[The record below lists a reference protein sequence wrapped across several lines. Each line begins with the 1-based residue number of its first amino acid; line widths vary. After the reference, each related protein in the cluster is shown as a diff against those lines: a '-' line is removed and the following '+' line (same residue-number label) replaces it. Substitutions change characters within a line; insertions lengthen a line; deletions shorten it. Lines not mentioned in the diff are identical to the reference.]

1 MPALQCPRPATP
13 SQLSEHPRPLYQ
25 SLLTRRYLTS
35 KVMPWLAMTSVALCC
50 MLTLLV
56 WSIMGGFLDVFRDIG
71 RKMEGDVSIKWDTV
85 GFAHYDDLIA
95 RLLKDS
101 LVAGAAPVITTY
113 GMVSLPDDRSFAAT
127 IQGVDDRYATVS
139 NYNESLWW
147 RPESEA
153 AKTDVLGKAFLDA
166 KKRGVPLAQVAKE
179 RGIDTTAMD
188 QRLDSEW
195 WKKVQD
201 DFRGSPTI
209 NGSPVESPAP
219 GAFKP
224 WPQML
229 EDGKQLM
236 VTDAKTGQRRS
247 AAVPGIEVGGFLARK
262 PGGWY
267 NINEFAASRRSDGKN
282 VWSGAFLPWRSI
294 TLTVLPMDKAGRDIA
309 TRSIKLPV
317 ANEYRTG
324 FFETDKNTVLVH
336 LSVLQKL
343 LKMEQGEVLESG
355 PVNPYAVE
363 DAGNGG
369 ERPVQARVVKVAP
382 AKVTTVLVKAKEKV
396 GSEKLRDRCL
406 EIYKDFAAAHDG
418 EVPSYEQMA
427 NGKGISTW
435 ERRFALFIG
444 QVEKETVTVLMILL
458 VISLV
463 CTALILAIF
472 WSMVNEKTKDIG
484 ILRSVG
490 CSRTGVAWVWLR
502 YGAIIGVC
510 GALLGIAGGTLIVW
524 NINPI
529 HDWLGRI
536 AGISVRDPSV
546 YYLPEIPSRVRWE
559 KAGIVFSCAVVFSV
573 LGALVPAVRA
583 ANMDPVRALRFE

>member
-1 MPALQCPRPATP
+1 
-13 SQLSEHPRPLYQ
+13 
-25 SLLTRRYLTS
+25 
-35 KVMPWLAMTSVALCC
+35 MPWLAMTSVALCC

-95 RLLKDS
+95 RLEKDP
-101 LVAGAAPVITTY
+101 LVAGAAPVISTY
-113 GMVSLPDDRSFAAT
+113 GMISLPDDRSFAAT
-127 IQGVDDRYATVS
+127 IQGVDERYAKVS

-147 RPESEA
+147 KPTTA
-153 AKTDVLGKAFLDA
+153 PAKTDELGQAFVDA
-166 KKRGVPLAQVAKE
+166 QKRGVPLSQVARE
-179 RGIDTTAMD
+179 RGIKTTAMD
-188 QRLDSEW
+188 PRLDPQWSI
-195 WKKVQD
+195 KVAE
-201 DFRGSPTI
+201 DFSGTPIIDGR
-209 NGSPVESPAP
+209 PVEVPPP
-219 GAFKP
+219 GSFRP

-229 EDGKQLM
+229 EDGKRLM
-236 VTDAKTGQRRS
+236 VTDPKTGLPRS
-247 AAVPGIEVGGFLARK
+247 AAVPGIEVGGFLSRQ

-267 NINEFAASRRSDGKN
+267 KVNEFAASRRSDGKN
-282 VWSGAFLPWRSI
+282 VWSSAFLPSRSI
-294 TLTVLPMDKAGRDIA
+294 TLTVLPMDKAGRDIS

-317 ANEYRTG
+317 ANEFRTG

-343 LKMEQGEVLESG
+343 LKMEQGEVLEST

-363 DAGNGG
+363 DAGSGG
-369 ERPVQARVVKVAP
+369 ERPVQARVVRVEP
-382 AKVTTVLVKAKEKV
+382 AKVTTVLVRAKGSV
-396 GSEKLRDRCL
+396 GSEVLRDRCR
-406 EIYKDFAAAHDG
+406 EIYREFALAHDG
-418 EVPSYEQMA
+418 EVPTFEQMD

-490 CSRTGVAWVWLR
+490 CSRTGVAWIWLR

-510 GALLGIAGGTLIVW
+510 GAIAGLLLGSTIVW

-529 HDWLGRI
+529 HDWLGQI
-536 AGISVRDPSV
+536 AGISVWDPSV
-546 YYLPEIPSRVRWE
+546 YYLPEIPSKVRWE
-559 KAGIVFSCAVVFSV
+559 KAGIVFSCAVLFSV

-583 ANMDPVRALRFE
+583 ANMDPVKALRFE